1 MTDNI
6 GEYYI
11 ESEYEEIFN
20 DLYEIEGARKI
31 KELSRQLRTFFNFKA
46 EVIRYRFRSSPSFTE
61 NDTNTSYYTQ
71 KREIESLTREF
82 MTLLRKTKK
91 NGLSLEQGIQSLFF
105 DNYKTPLNKLSEITE
120 KLAMLL
126 HYFSEVSLHNHPR
139 FLKFIVVL
147 AQNIFL
153 VKKCLNTQSSEFFEE
168 LELNYNGL
176 ERELEILLKNTPSV
190 KIKKPKKQFE
200 ERLTS

>member
-1 MTDNI
+1 
-6 GEYYI
+6 
-11 ESEYEEIFN
+11 
-20 DLYEIEGARKI
+20 
-31 KELSRQLRTFFNFKA
+31 
-46 EVIRYRFRSSPSFTE
+46 
-61 NDTNTSYYTQ
+61 
-71 KREIESLTREF
+71 
-82 MTLLRKTKK
+82 
-91 NGLSLEQGIQSLFF
+91 
-105 DNYKTPLNKLSEITE
+105 
-120 KLAMLL
+120 MLL
-126 HYFSEVSLHNHPR
+126 HYFSEVRLHNHPR

-153 VKKCLNTQSSEFFEE
+153 VKKCLITQSSEFFEE